1 MDLAYNLILK
11 NEGTE
16 DEHLSFYEDKD
27 GNRYSVQNWNSELNN
42 TDLMIDIVSTIHHS
56 FYRGDMEEFLL
67 LYRNGLHCD
76 KILELLDICGCIAEA
91 TLLKKKLYNEYKSYL
106 DYLYKK

>member
-42 TDLMIDIVSTIHHS
+42 TDLMIDIASTIHHS
-56 FYRGDMEEFLL
+56 MR
-67 LYRNGLHCD
+67 LYC
-76 KILELLDICGCIAEA
+76 
-91 TLLKKKLYNEYKSYL
+91 
-106 DYLYKK
+106 

>member
-27 GNRYSVQNWNSELNN
+27 GNRYSVQHWNSELNN
-42 TDLMIDIVSTIHHS
+42 TDLMIDIASTIHHS
-56 FYRGDMEEFLL
+56 LYRGDMEELLL

-91 TLLKKKLYNEYKSYL
+91 TLLKKKLYDEYKSYL